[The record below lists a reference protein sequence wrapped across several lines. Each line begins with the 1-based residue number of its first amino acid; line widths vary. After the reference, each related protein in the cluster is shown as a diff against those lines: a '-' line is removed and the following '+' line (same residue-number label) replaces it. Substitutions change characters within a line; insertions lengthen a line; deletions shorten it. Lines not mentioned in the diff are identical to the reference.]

1 MCSCTGSLLKCVQW
15 LRKDQDLGTH
25 LGSPHDGMGYFYF
38 SIFCCLPGCARERR
52 WECGMWVEPEL
63 KSWHSHTGCRYSN
76 CFLLL
81 RLSSYLS
88 CSTMSQIQIQTPCKL
103 FFFLENATYLVWFP
117 GKCRLGY
124 VDPTNNRYSIEILSN
139 FQRSSEMRSWQE
151 LTEAKSKKKRDL
163 R

>member
-1 MCSCTGSLLKCVQW
+1 MTGRETETRGCLLMCSCTGSLLKCVQW

-103 FFFLENATYLVWFP
+103 FFFSRKCYLSCLVSR
-117 GKCRLGY
+117 KMQVRLCR
-124 VDPTNNRYSIEILSN
+124 PNQQQILDRN
-139 FQRSSEMRSWQE
+139 F
-151 LTEAKSKKKRDL
+151 K
-163 R
+163 